1 MFAKLLRCTLCTIG
15 EVYPVSK
22 GNFPYQIMY
31 KICVFLVRA
40 AKEEPRVAALSAERR
55 LAFVKPSVD
64 LKYIQDN
71 VEALVRNVA
80 LRFV

>member
-1 MFAKLLRCTLCTIG
+1 
-15 EVYPVSK
+15 
-22 GNFPYQIMY
+22 MY

-80 LRFV
+80 VRFV